1 MEPVYLTEIQCTT
14 AESIDAVFTVLAKRR
29 GAVQNEVPKPGTP
42 HYVIKALL
50 PCIEALGF
58 ETDLRV
64 HTVGQ
69 AFCLSTFDHWQV
81 IPGDPLDK
89 KIVLRP
95 LEVHEHHELARE
107 FMVKTRRRKGLNE

>member
-1 MEPVYLTEIQCTT
+1 M
-14 AESIDAVFTVLAKRR
+14 
-29 GAVQNEVPKPGTP
+29 
-42 HYVIKALL
+42 IKALI

-95 LEVHEHHELARE
+95 L
-107 FMVKTRRRKGLNE
+107 